1 MNLVPSFLQDYS
13 SLFIDEELE
22 EMKLEEEDDQ
32 IIEEI
37 VTTKTISSQFKN
49 PLNSEL
55 SDNEGIENKLKK
67 MKKNDIKMQ
76 NQSLF
81 MKDFTK
87 GTK

>member
-67 MKKNDIKMQ
+67 MKRNDIKMQ

>member
-67 MKKNDIKMQ
+67 MKKNDITMQ

>member
-22 EMKLEEEDDQ
+22 EMKLKEEDDQ

-67 MKKNDIKMQ
+67 MKKNDITM
-76 NQSLF
+76 
-81 MKDFTK
+81 
-87 GTK
+87 

>member
-67 MKKNDIKMQ
+67 IKKNDITM
-76 NQSLF
+76 
-81 MKDFTK
+81 
-87 GTK
+87 

>member
-67 MKKNDIKMQ
+67 MKKNDITM
-76 NQSLF
+76 
-81 MKDFTK
+81 
-87 GTK
+87 